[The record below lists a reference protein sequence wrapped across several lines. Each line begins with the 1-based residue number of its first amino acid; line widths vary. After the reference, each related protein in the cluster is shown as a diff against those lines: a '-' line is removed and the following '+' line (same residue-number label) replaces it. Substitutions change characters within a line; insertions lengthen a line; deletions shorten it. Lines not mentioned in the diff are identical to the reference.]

1 MKTLPAL
8 TTLALAA
15 LTFTGCAQQSTPAAA
30 PTTESTTAATAT
42 AAAAEYL
49 EVDGKPG
56 IKVSDL
62 NADAQ
67 AGIATA
73 RTNHTP
79 LYVQEDTVYWLDSSI
94 SYKEREIVENEARSE
109 WEEHAIR
116 SVEGFGTGELTI
128 YRHNANP
135 YTISVDES

>member
-8 TTLALAA
+8 AALALAA
-15 LTFTGCAQQSTPAAA
+15 LTFTGCTQQATPAAA
-30 PTTESTTAATAT
+30 PTTESTTTAT
-42 AAAAEYL
+42 TAASEYL

-62 NADAQ
+62 NTDAQ

-79 LYVQEDTVYWLDSSI
+79 LYVQENTVYWLDPSI

-128 YRHNANP
+128 YRHDANP
-135 YTISVDES
+135 YTIPVNEN